1 MLAISSWARRYWPEI
16 GWALFAALNFS
27 ALVLI
32 GDWET
37 VPFHYVWVSLTLVY
51 GFRVWRMRTTLLTLA
66 AVCVASTLT
75 YGWVVI
81 HGPQGIDE
89 LTEIPLMAAMFLA
102 MVWHARRRQFALDAV
117 RRAAER
123 ERDFVRDASHQLKT
137 PIAVA
142 RGTADLIRQSDGEHF
157 EQDMADLVEEL
168 ERLGRIAEGLLVLA
182 TAEQRDNLVLERVDF
197 EDVVVSAA
205 RRWSHSA
212 NRAWGVHVQAEG
224 VLVADRD
231 RLDAALDAVIENA
244 VQATVPSDRIEIV
257 GRSDPAGAIIE
268 VTDTGVGIEAGAL
281 PHVFERFSTI
291 RHANGNGAG
300 TGLGLPIVKAI
311 VEAHGGAVR
320 VHSTPG
326 AGTTLVLHFPDFA
339 PAEEASDL
347 VEVTPFMAG
356 P

>member
-1 MLAISSWARRYWPEI
+1 
-16 GWALFAALNFS
+16 
-27 ALVLI
+27 
-32 GDWET
+32 
-37 VPFHYVWVSLTLVY
+37 
-51 GFRVWRMRTTLLTLA
+51 
-66 AVCVASTLT
+66 
-75 YGWVVI
+75 
-81 HGPQGIDE
+81 
-89 LTEIPLMAAMFLA
+89 
-102 MVWHARRRQFALDAV
+102 
-117 RRAAER
+117 
-123 ERDFVRDASHQLKT
+123 
-137 PIAVA
+137 
-142 RGTADLIRQSDGEHF
+142 
-157 EQDMADLVEEL
+157 
-168 ERLGRIAEGLLVLA
+168 
-182 TAEQRDNLVLERVDF
+182 
-197 EDVVVSAA
+197 
-205 RRWSHSA
+205 
-212 NRAWGVHVQAEG
+212 VQAEG

-257 GRSDPAGAIIE
+257 GRSDPPGAIIE